1 MHLSGLDL
9 LLWATGLMAHIILL
23 CVLVVRQRLR
33 AFPIFTTLIVTNI
46 CRTAALAL
54 VEVLGNRTEYF
65 YTYWSF
71 GLLDTILQLLV
82 VYEMYSCTFR
92 PLGIW
97 APDVRDAFTGL
108 LLVTTAVA
116 ATLTRLAEPQV
127 RLWVQIVVIK
137 SNFFSSV
144 CLSELFV
151 AMLALSVKTGLPSRT
166 HVARISQ
173 GLGVYSA
180 IDVLI
185 ETSHNYFG
193 VGRDT
198 QIYTLLSHFRMY
210 AYLFCVAYWIVT
222 LWRNAP
228 ASRMLPKSLREQ
240 LIRLQN
246 IVDRNARTIRVR
258 KKW

>member
-9 LLWATGLMAHIILL
+9 LLWATGLLAHVTLL
-23 CVLVVRQRLR
+23 SVLVVRQRLK
-33 AFPIFTTLIVTNI
+33 AFPFFTTLIVTNI
-46 CRTAALAL
+46 GRTVALAL
-54 VEVLGNRTEYF
+54 VEVLGSRTEYF
-65 YTYWSF
+65 YSYWSL
-71 GLLDTILQLLV
+71 GVLDTIRQLSV

-108 LLVTTAVA
+108 LLVTTGVA
-116 ATLTRLAEPQV
+116 TILTCLAAPHV
-127 RLWVQIVVIK
+127 RLWVQIAIIK

-151 AMLALSVKTGLPSRT
+151 GMLALSVKTGLPWKT

-180 IDVLI
+180 FDVLI

-193 VGRDT
+193 VGRNT
-198 QIYTLLSHFRMY
+198 QTYTSLSHFRMY
-210 AYLFCVAYWIVT
+210 AYLFCVVYWIFT

-228 ASRMLPKSLREQ
+228 SSKMLSKDLREQ

-246 IVDRNARTIRVR
+246 IVDGNAETIRVR
-258 KKW
+258 RKW

>member
-97 APDVRDAFTGL
+97 AP
-108 LLVTTAVA
+108 
-116 ATLTRLAEPQV
+116 
-127 RLWVQIVVIK
+127 
-137 SNFFSSV
+137 
-144 CLSELFV
+144 
-151 AMLALSVKTGLPSRT
+151 
-166 HVARISQ
+166 
-173 GLGVYSA
+173 
-180 IDVLI
+180 
-185 ETSHNYFG
+185 
-193 VGRDT
+193 
-198 QIYTLLSHFRMY
+198 
-210 AYLFCVAYWIVT
+210 
-222 LWRNAP
+222 
-228 ASRMLPKSLREQ
+228 
-240 LIRLQN
+240 
-246 IVDRNARTIRVR
+246 
-258 KKW
+258 